1 MQGRLRVAIIGYGT
15 AGQAAALFLSAQ
27 GHRLSIFEQAPVL
40 GPVGAG
46 FLLQPT
52 GLGVLDRLGL
62 SKPILERGQRI
73 ERLYGATPKGRSVMD
88 MSYRDHAPDCFG
100 LGLTRGSLF
109 GVLHDA
115 YADASDIATGTR
127 IDAIENGDTL
137 RDDEGRKYGP
147 FDLIVVA
154 DGAHSRLRKHHPNN
168 IKRQKLYPWGALW
181 CLLPAESWAYPDQLQ
196 QRYTGTREMIGML
209 PVGQRTE
216 HAGRW
221 LTFYFSVPGDQ
232 LDHFDAAAL
241 AQLRER
247 VAALW
252 PEVAPLL
259 ATIAEPEQM
268 HRARYRDVLLRKPA
282 QGKVVYIGDAAHAMS
297 PQLGQGVN
305 MALLDAETLADAL
318 VQSPSTDDALM
329 AYRDRRRA
337 HLAIYQRLSRWLTPW
352 FQSERNSLAGLRDLG
367 FGPLG
372 RFALTRGHMLRI
384 LTGTKQSWWH

>member
-1 MQGRLRVAIIGYGT
+1 MQGCLRIAIVGYGT

-27 GHRLSIFEQAPVL
+27 GHRLSIFEQAPTL

-62 SKPILERGQRI
+62 SKAILERGQRI
-73 ERLYGATPKGRSVMD
+73 ERLYGATPRGRRVMD
-88 MSYRDHAPDCFG
+88 MCYRDHTPDCFG

-115 YADASDIATGTR
+115 YGGAADIATGTR
-127 IDAIENGDTL
+127 IDGIEGGDSL
-137 RDDEGRKYGP
+137 RDSEGRSHGP

-154 DGAHSRLRKHHPNN
+154 DGAHSRLRGHCPDN
-168 IKRQKLYPWGALW
+168 IRRQTLYPWGALW

-196 QRYTGTREMIGML
+196 QRYAGTREMIGML

-216 HAGRW
+216 HEGRW
-221 LTFYFSVPGDQ
+221 LTFYFSVPGDT
-232 LDHFDAAAL
+232 LDNFDAAAL

-247 VAALW
+247 VAVLW
-252 PEVAPLL
+252 PEVEPLL
-259 ATIAEPEQM
+259 ATLATPEQM
-268 HRARYRDVLLRKPA
+268 HRARYRDVLLREPA
-282 QGKVVYIGDAAHAMS
+282 HGKVVYLGDAAHAMS

-305 MALLDAETLADAL
+305 MALLDAEAFADAL
-318 VQSPSTDDALM
+318 AQSPGIADAMQL
-329 AYRDRRRA
+329 YRDKRRA

-352 FQSERNSLAGLRDLG
+352 FQSERNSLAGLRDIG